1 MSADANR
8 FSTYSSSSAWKLMT
22 KDKSGKKF
30 GAPGIKYIKQVGYE
44 IKLGRA
50 VGSDFDSKQTSWG
63 HFNERRVFNLLPTSY
78 QFVAN
83 DRLFHHEIKH
93 YSGVPDYLDGIYT
106 VADCKCPFNM
116 EKFCDKMEA
125 LKSIE
130 TFREDFPEDYWQLIS
145 NIILL
150 RANGIN
156 IKFIEAINYV
166 PYKSELQEIR
176 DLAEDNAKM
185 KWLSYTDDDGLP
197 WIRDGGNY
205 TNLNRHRF
213 EVIEKDVDELQEQI
227 LKAVEL
233 LK

>member
-22 KDKSGKKF
+22 KDKTGKKL
-30 GAPGIKYIKQVGYE
+30 GAPGLKYIKQVGYE

-63 HFNERRVFNLLPTSY
+63 DFNERRVFNLLPTSY
-78 QFVAN
+78 QFIAN
-83 DRLFHHEIKH
+83 DRLFHPTIKH
-93 YSGVPDYLDGIYT
+93 YSGVPDYLDGIDT
-106 VADCKCPFNM
+106 VADLKCCFSM

-125 LKSIE
+125 LKNIE

-145 NIILL
+145 NTILL
-150 RANGIN
+150 RANEIN

-166 PYKSELQEIR
+166 PYKSELQQFRES
-176 DLAEDNAKM
+176 AEDNVKM
-185 KWLSYTDDDGLP
+185 KWLSYTEDDGLP

-205 TNLNRHRF
+205 TKLSRRSF
-213 EVIEKDVDELQEQI
+213 SARERDAVGLQGQI

-233 LK
+233 L